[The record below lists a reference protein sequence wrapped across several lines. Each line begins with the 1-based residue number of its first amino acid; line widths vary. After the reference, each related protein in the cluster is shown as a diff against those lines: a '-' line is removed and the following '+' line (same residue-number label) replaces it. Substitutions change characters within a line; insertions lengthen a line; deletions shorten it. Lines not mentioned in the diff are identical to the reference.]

1 MRIGTKFIVRAFA
14 AAALS
19 LGIASLSVTP
29 AFAKYAAFVI
39 DADTGEVHHDVNSTT
54 RNYPASLTK
63 LMTLYLL
70 FEAIDRHEVNLD
82 TKLKI
87 SRKAARQPPSK
98 LGVRA
103 GDTITVKQAILALI
117 VKSANDVAVV
127 ISENLAKS
135 ERAFALKMTA
145 KARELGMKDTTF
157 RNASGLP
164 NRGQMTTARD
174 MALLAKD
181 IIERFPHF
189 YEYFSTPS
197 FTYKGTTFPTHNK
210 MLGHYDGLDGL
221 KTGYIHA
228 SGFNLV
234 TSAEREDHRLIGVV
248 FGGKTPRSRDR
259 HMANMLDDAFDEI
272 ANENPEEQG
281 SADPPPM
288 PPLPRQKPQ
297 IASAEIAKPIVASSD
312 GSIWGVQVGAY
323 YSQKP
328 AFEAA
333 ERALSKLPDLL
344 EDGTVAVMPLKKS
357 RGRVLYR
364 ARILGIQKK
373 AAYRACYQFKKLS
386 VPCLELRISAG
397 AFDLARNKD

>member
-1 MRIGTKFIVRAFA
+1 MRIGTKFVVRVFVT
-14 AAALS
+14 AALT
-19 LGIASLSVTP
+19 LILASVAPTAS
-29 AFAKYAAFVI
+29 FAKYAALVV
-39 DADTGEVHHDVNSTT
+39 DADTGEVHHEVNGDT

-87 SRKAARQPPSK
+87 SRRAARQPASK
-98 LGVRA
+98 LGVVA
-103 GDTITVKQAILALI
+103 GETIAVKDAILALI

-127 ISENLAKS
+127 VAENLAKS
-135 ERAFALKMTA
+135 EREFALKMTA
-145 KARELGMKDTTF
+145 KAREIGMSATTF

-174 MALLAKD
+174 MAKLARR

-197 FTYKGTTFPTHNK
+197 FTYKGVTYPTHNK

-221 KTGYIHA
+221 KTGYIRA

-234 TSAEREDHRLIGVV
+234 TSAERKDHRLIGVV
-248 FGGKTPRSRDR
+248 FGGKSPRSRDQR
-259 HMANMLDDAFDEI
+259 MASMLDDAFDDI
-272 ANENPEEQG
+272 IKDDPPEQG
-281 SADPPPM
+281 SADPAPP
-288 PPLPRQKPQ
+288 PPLPREKPE
-297 IASAEIAKPIVASSD
+297 IASAEIEKPVSAASD
-312 GSIWGVQVGAY
+312 GSIWGIQVGAY

-328 AFEAA
+328 AFDAA
-333 ERALSKLPDLL
+333 EKALAKLPELL

-364 ARILGIQKK
+364 ARILGIDKK
-373 AAYRACYQFKKLS
+373 AAYRACHQFKKLH
-386 VPCLELRISAG
+386 VGCMELRISAG
-397 AFDLARNKD
+397 AFELARSKD

>member
-1 MRIGTKFIVRAFA
+1 
-14 AAALS
+14 
-19 LGIASLSVTP
+19 
-29 AFAKYAAFVI
+29 
-39 DADTGEVHHDVNSTT
+39 
-54 RNYPASLTK
+54 
-63 LMTLYLL
+63 
-70 FEAIDRHEVNLD
+70 
-82 TKLKI
+82 
-87 SRKAARQPPSK
+87 
-98 LGVRA
+98 
-103 GDTITVKQAILALI
+103 
-117 VKSANDVAVV
+117 
-127 ISENLAKS
+127 
-135 ERAFALKMTA
+135 
-145 KARELGMKDTTF
+145 
-157 RNASGLP
+157 
-164 NRGQMTTARD
+164 
-174 MALLAKD
+174 
-181 IIERFPHF
+181 
-189 YEYFSTPS
+189 
-197 FTYKGTTFPTHNK
+197 

-288 PPLPRQKPQ
+288 PPLPREKPK
-297 IASAEIAKPIVASSD
+297 IASAEIAKPVLASSD

-386 VPCLELRISAG
+386 VPCLELRISVG
-397 AFDLARNKD
+397 AFELARNKD